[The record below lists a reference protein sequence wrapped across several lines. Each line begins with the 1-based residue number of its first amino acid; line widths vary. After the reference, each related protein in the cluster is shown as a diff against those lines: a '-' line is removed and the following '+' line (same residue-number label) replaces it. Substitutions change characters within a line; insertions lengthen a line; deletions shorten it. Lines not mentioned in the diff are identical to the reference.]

1 MAGIK
6 NSRRISQQFLTMRRA
21 ILSLLC
27 FMNLA
32 ILPAQEAPTVVASA
46 DSFPSY
52 NRVWRVHP
60 FADSMRTDS
69 TRKILRAHFTPQFNK
84 TPLPRQDDPLSPF
97 RNLVYK
103 RQSISRNWFF
113 YSTLLILLMLIA
125 NRSFFPSLF
134 YARFR
139 ALFSRSQFN
148 DLLED
153 MKTNIGPSSILS
165 VLIGQAAYAQLIVV
179 WCMYSGYIQLANNPV
194 FFIVLLALLL
204 LWRLI
209 LFLNQSLHCYLLDLT
224 AMHRIITLFKTNF
237 ELFTALGLLPLS
249 LILYFNVEPLTHPEA
264 GNLILYLL
272 LLLLVLRVIISVF
285 MQIRYGFFNFFGIL
299 YFCALEILPHLLLFT
314 FIRQTLT

>member
-1 MAGIK
+1 M
-6 NSRRISQQFLTMRRA
+6 
-21 ILSLLC
+21 
-27 FMNLA
+27 
-32 ILPAQEAPTVVASA
+32 
-46 DSFPSY
+46 
-52 NRVWRVHP
+52 
-60 FADSMRTDS
+60 
-69 TRKILRAHFTPQFNK
+69 LRAHFTPQFNK
-84 TPLPRQDDPLSPF
+84 TPLPRQEDPLSPF
-97 RNLVYK
+97 LNLVYK

-113 YSTLLILLMLIA
+113 YSTVLVLLMLIA

-179 WCMYSGYIQLANNPV
+179 WCVYSGYIQLANNPL

-204 LWRLI
+204 LWRLV

-237 ELFTALGLLPLS
+237 ELFTALWLLPLS
-249 LILYFNVEPLTHPEA
+249 LILYFNVEPLMHPEA

-272 LLLLVLRVIISVF
+272 LLLLVIRVIISMF